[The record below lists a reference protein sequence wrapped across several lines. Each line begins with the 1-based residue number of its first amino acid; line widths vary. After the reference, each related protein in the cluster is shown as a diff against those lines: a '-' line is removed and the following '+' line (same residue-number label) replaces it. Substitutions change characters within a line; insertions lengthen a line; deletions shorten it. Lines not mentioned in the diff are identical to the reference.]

1 MTFQKYCNSILL
13 LEEIVSFTHPI
24 DLLFTKG
31 ETYIHSMGA
40 KDITEK
46 TLESYNDVFADIVNV
61 LMFQGHRLIR
71 EEELEERAPG
81 SAYKADGK
89 IHETERDVVKRWKK
103 DDLYLACIGLENQT
117 ASDPDMVLRIMEYD
131 GAEYRAQLLKDGQ
144 KERYPVVTLVL
155 YFGYDRHWSYSAGL
169 RDRLQIPDGFK
180 TYVSEYQINLLEIAY
195 LTDEQLEMF
204 ESDFRIV
211 ADYFVQMRKNGE
223 YHPEPRPI
231 RHVRETL
238 HMLSVLTGDN
248 RFEEVNNE
256 GQEGVRTMCEVLDRA
271 EKRGEQRGLEQG
283 IKQGVEQMILRMYKN
298 GYSIK
303 QISRVAEMSEKSV
316 KGIVG

>member
-1 MTFQKYCNSILL
+1 MTFQKYCNSIIL
-13 LEEIVSFTHPI
+13 LEEIVSFTYE
-24 DLLFTKG
+24 G
-31 ETYIHSMGA
+31 EMHNHSMGA

-211 ADYFVQMRKNGE
+211 ADYFVQKKRRVSSGAQTNPACAGDFA
-223 YHPEPRPI
+223 YAQCTDGRQ
-231 RHVRETL
+231 
-238 HMLSVLTGDN
+238 SV
-248 RFEEVNNE
+248 
-256 GQEGVRTMCEVLDRA
+256 
-271 EKRGEQRGLEQG
+271 
-283 IKQGVEQMILRMYKN
+283 
-298 GYSIK
+298 
-303 QISRVAEMSEKSV
+303 
-316 KGIVG
+316 

>member
-1 MTFQKYCNSILL
+1 MTLRKYCNSIIT
-13 LEEIVSFTHPI
+13 LEEIVSFTCLI
-24 DLLFTKG
+24 YLLLTKG
-31 ETYIHSMGA
+31 EMHNHSMGA

-117 ASDPDMVLRIMEYD
+117 TADPDMALRILEYD
-131 GAEYRAQLLKDGQ
+131 GAEYRAQLLKGGQ

-155 YFGYDRHWSYSAGL
+155 YFGYDRHWSYSAEL
-169 RDRLQIPDGFK
+169 RNRLQIPEGFK
-180 TYVSEYQINLLEIAY
+180 TYVSDYQINLFEIAY
-195 LTDEQLEMF
+195 LNDEQLDMF

-223 YHPEPRPI
+223 YQPEPRPI

-238 HMLSVLTGDN
+238 HMISVLTENN

-256 GQEGVRTMCEVLDRA
+256 GQEGVRTMCEVLDRI

-283 IKQGVEQMILRMYKN
+283 IKQMIVRMYKN

-303 QISRVAEMSEKSV
+303 QISRVAEMSEKSIQEMV
-316 KGIVG
+316 E